1 MSAGT
6 IVFTEYLGEQML
18 TSMNRIR
25 GSQKFAHKHVHRLE
39 QGLPNVVR
47 KAFEEQN
54 SATTSTYRH
63 RNTIHC

>member
-25 GSQKFAHKHVHRLE
+25 GSQKLRTNMYTDWNKDFLM
-39 QGLPNVVR
+39 L
-47 KAFEEQN
+47 
-54 SATTSTYRH
+54 
-63 RNTIHC
+63 